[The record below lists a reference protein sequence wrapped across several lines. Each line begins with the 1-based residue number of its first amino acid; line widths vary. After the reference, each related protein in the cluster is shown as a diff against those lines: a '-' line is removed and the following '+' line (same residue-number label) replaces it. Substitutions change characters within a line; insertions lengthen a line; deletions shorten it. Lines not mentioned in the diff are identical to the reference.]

1 MPAPKTFFVKLFALA
16 VCALPPAAVTLGYFP
31 IWKERGSGALISG
44 FTVLILL
51 IAFTPLTRAIKSYLK
66 SPSAFGIWLLL
77 FVGFMLIKSIAYEM
91 SVISFVGMISNLFG
105 AIIFKI
111 ARREVKDEKLPSV

>member
-1 MPAPKTFFVKLFALA
+1 MPTHKTFFLKLFAIA
-16 VCALPPAAVTLGYFP
+16 VSTIPATVVTLGYFP
-31 IWKERGSGALISG
+31 VWKERSSGALISG
-44 FTVLILL
+44 FTVLLL
-51 IAFTPLTRAIKSYLK
+51 LVAFTPVTRAIKSYLK

-91 SVISFVGMISNLFG
+91 SVISVVGMISNLFG

-111 ARREVKDEKLPSV
+111 AGREVKNEKLPSV